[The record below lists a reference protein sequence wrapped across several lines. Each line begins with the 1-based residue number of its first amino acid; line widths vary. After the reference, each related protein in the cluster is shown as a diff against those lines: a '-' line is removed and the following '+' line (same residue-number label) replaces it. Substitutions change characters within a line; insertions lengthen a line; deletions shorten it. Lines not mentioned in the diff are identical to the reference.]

1 MDSRRLRNLNNQ
13 SIKGGS
19 VIYWMQRE
27 QRVNDNWALIYSIE
41 LAKKEN
47 RSLKVIFFLNE
58 NYVGKFLRQIHFI
71 IEGLKQ
77 VEEKL
82 IKLNIPFEIHF
93 GDPVKSIPSLVE
105 IEGIGIIVTDFNPI
119 RIYRTDKDLIA
130 KKLKIPVIEVDGHN
144 IVPCWIAST
153 KQEFG
158 AYTLRPKINRLL
170 PEFLTDFPQLE
181 PLKNN
186 SQKIERNKWTTVYDR
201 LKIDSNVWIVDW
213 LKPGEE
219 NGEKILKEFI
229 ETKLNRYHEKRND
242 PNENVISNLS
252 PYLHFG
258 QISAQRV
265 AKVISNLPFQDDN
278 IKSFLEELIVRKEL
292 SDNFCFYNN
301 NYDSFDGFPD
311 WAKDTLNRHRKDKR
325 EFLYSLDEFEN
336 GNTHDALWNAAQNEL
351 KFRGKM
357 HGYMR
362 MYWAKKILEWTKSP
376 EEALT
381 IAIYLNDK
389 YELDGFDP
397 NGYTGCA
404 WSIGGVHD
412 RPWFERPIFG
422 EIRYMNYSGC
432 KRKFDV
438 NKYIQ
443 TYLPK

>member
-27 QRVNDNWALIYSIE
+27 QRVNHNWALIYSIE

-47 RSLKVIFFLNE
+47 RPLKVIFFLNE

-105 IEGIGIIVTDFNPI
+105 TEGVGIIVTDFNPI
-119 RIYRTDKDLIA
+119 RIYRTNKELIA

-170 PEFLTDFPQLE
+170 PEFLTDFSHLE
-181 PLKNN
+181 TLKNN
-186 SQKIERNKWTTVYDR
+186 SQKIVKNKWETVYDR
-201 LKIDSNVWIVDW
+201 LKIDSSVGVVDW

-219 NGEKILKEFI
+219 NGEKILEEFI

-278 IKSFLEELIVRKEL
+278 IKSFLEELIVRREL
-292 SDNFCFYNN
+292 SDNFCFYNT

-336 GNTHDALWNAAQNEL
+336 GKTHDALWNAAQNEL
-351 KFRGKM
+351 KLRGKM

-422 EIRYMNYSGC
+422 KIRYMNYSGC

-443 TYLPK
+443 KYLFK